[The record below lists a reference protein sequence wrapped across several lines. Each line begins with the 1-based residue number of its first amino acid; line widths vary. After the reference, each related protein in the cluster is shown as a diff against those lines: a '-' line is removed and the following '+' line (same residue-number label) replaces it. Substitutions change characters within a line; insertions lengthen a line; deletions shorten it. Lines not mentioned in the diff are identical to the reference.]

1 MEQKSYVIIDET
13 GIHARPATMLVQT
26 ASKFDSDVQLEY
38 NAKKVNLKSIMGV
51 MSLGVGTDAEITN

>member
-26 ASKFDSDVQLEY
+26 AS
-38 NAKKVNLKSIMGV
+38 NLIQ
-51 MSLGVGTDAEITN
+51 IFN